1 MRNLLFAFILF
12 CALPAQ
18 AAMPGTPDSGQL
30 AFTVMRNGTSIGRIL
45 YRFETSGDAQIVRVQ
60 TRILYVL
67 MGIPFYRFE
76 HDAIENWSHGRLTA
90 LTSSTNDDGKKLE
103 LAIKAEGQDLLVTLN
118 GKADRLE
125 KANMPASL
133 WNPQTTK
140 ADRLVDTVDGK
151 QLEIVASQQDGYFT
165 LTGKL
170 NRTLWYDAKGVLSE
184 ARFTARDGSEIRYVR
199 D

>member
-1 MRNLLFAFILF
+1 MRGLLFALILI

-18 AAMPGTPDSGQL
+18 AAMPGTPDGGQL
-30 AFTVMRNGTSIGRIL
+30 AFTVMRNGQAIGRIL
-45 YRFETSGDAQIVRVQ
+45 YSFETNGDSQIVRVQ

-76 HDAIENWSHGRLTA
+76 HDAVETWSHGRLTD

-103 LAIKAEGQDLLVTLN
+103 LTVKAEGHDLLVTMN

-125 KANMPASL
+125 KTNMPASL
-133 WNPQTTK
+133 WNIQTTK
-140 ADRLVDTVDGK
+140 ADRLIDTVDGK
-151 QLEIVASQQDGYFT
+151 QLEIVASQQDGHFT
-165 LTGKL
+165 LSGKL
-170 NRTLWYDAKGVLSE
+170 NRTLWYDSKGMLSQ
-184 ARFTARDGSEIRYVR
+184 ARFNARDGSEIRYVR